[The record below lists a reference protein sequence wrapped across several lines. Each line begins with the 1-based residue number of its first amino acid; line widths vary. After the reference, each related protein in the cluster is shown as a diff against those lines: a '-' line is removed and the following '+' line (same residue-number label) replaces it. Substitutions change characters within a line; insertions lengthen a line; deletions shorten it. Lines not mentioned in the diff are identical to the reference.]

1 MTTPATTP
9 ASEVRLALAAGRAA
23 AENRQPVSANPY
35 RGDADT
41 ARERVLARAWVRG
54 YGFGNPMPVD
64 YSG

>member
-1 MTTPATTP
+1 MTTPAD
-9 ASEVRLALAAGRAA
+9 EVRLALAAGRAA
-23 AENRQPVSANPY
+23 AQARRPVRANPY

-54 YGFGNPMPVD
+54 YGNANPMPVD